1 MSCQAKR
8 CCVFLLI
15 AIRSRAVSVTTWR
28 VSGVSLF
35 VVLLALVSLTTRV
48 SAAEPTIRIA
58 AASSLQFA
66 LGEVIE
72 TYRTVAHADNTASN
86 NTPPRIQIVY
96 GSSGNLY
103 RQIVQGAPF
112 DLFLS
117 ADDTLVDKLQ
127 QQGVTLQ
134 EGVEFGQG
142 QLVIA
147 MGKQVAE
154 RWPDQSA
161 DSLLTALATGNGNSR
176 LAIANPTHAPYG
188 KAAKQFIESLGLWS
202 QLKPKLVYGEKVSQ
216 AAQFVTSGAVDAGII
231 SLSLAQALGLPHVL
245 IDRRHYQPILHKMT
259 RLSEETHTA
268 DLYEYLS
275 TSKAVAEV
283 FEKYGY
289 LTTSR

>member
-8 CCVFLLI
+8 YCVVLLI
-15 AIRSRAVSVTTWR
+15 AVRSRLDGVMTRR

-72 TYRTVAHADNTASN
+72 TFRTVAHADNT
-86 NTPPRIQIVY
+86 PPKIQIVY

-127 QQGVTLQ
+127 QQGVTCL
-134 EGVEFGQG
+134 
-142 QLVIA
+142 LYTSPSPRDA
-147 MGKQVAE
+147 TLSRM
-154 RWPDQSA
+154 PSSA
-161 DSLLTALATGNGNSR
+161 
-176 LAIANPTHAPYG
+176 
-188 KAAKQFIESLGLWS
+188 
-202 QLKPKLVYGEKVSQ
+202 
-216 AAQFVTSGAVDAGII
+216 
-231 SLSLAQALGLPHVL
+231 
-245 IDRRHYQPILHKMT
+245 
-259 RLSEETHTA
+259 
-268 DLYEYLS
+268 
-275 TSKAVAEV
+275 
-283 FEKYGY
+283 
-289 LTTSR
+289 

>member
-1 MSCQAKR
+1 MSCQVKR
-8 CCVFLLI
+8 CCLVLLI
-15 AIRSRAVSVTTWR
+15 AICSRVDGVMTRR

-48 SAAEPTIRIA
+48 SAVEPTIRIA

-127 QQGVTLQ
+127 QQGVTQ
-134 EGVEFGQG
+134 QKGVES
-142 QLVIA
+142 V
-147 MGKQVAE
+147 
-154 RWPDQSA
+154 SYTH
-161 DSLLTALATGNGNSR
+161 LTL
-176 LAIANPTHAPYG
+176 PT
-188 KAAKQFIESLGLWS
+188 KA
-202 QLKPKLVYGEKVSQ
+202 
-216 AAQFVTSGAVDAGII
+216 
-231 SLSLAQALGLPHVL
+231 
-245 IDRRHYQPILHKMT
+245 
-259 RLSEETHTA
+259 
-268 DLYEYLS
+268 
-275 TSKAVAEV
+275 
-283 FEKYGY
+283 
-289 LTTSR
+289 